1 MNELQRIFDKT
12 PVKSY
17 KEKVKAIED
26 AIINMADGDDIVGN
40 GKEVIYPEH
49 MWEYKHTFTDGVYIR
64 EMNMKAGQLVFSAIH
79 KHKYALFLLTG
90 SCLVSSENG
99 VEEYISPCY
108 VISPKGIKR
117 VLYAVEDCKIVTT
130 HANPT
135 NIEDL
140 DKLAKMNVVFNW
152 EEYNEYIKNENEEN

>member
-1 MNELQRIFDKT
+1 MNELQKIFDNI

-17 KEKVKAIED
+17 KEKVKTIED
-26 AIINMADGDDIVGN
+26 AIINMANGDDIVVGN

-49 MWEYKHTFTDGVYIR
+49 MWEYKHVFTDGVYIR
-64 EMNMKAGQLVFSAIH
+64 EMNMKAGQLVFSVIH

-90 SCLVSSENG
+90 SCLVSTESG

-108 VISPKGIKR
+108 VVSPRGVKR
-117 VLYAVEDCKIVTT
+117 VLYAIEDCKIVTT

-135 NIEDL
+135 NTKDL
-140 DKLAKMNVVFNW
+140 DELAKINIVFTW
-152 EEYNEYIKNENEEN
+152 EEYNEYIKSKK

>member
-1 MNELQRIFDKT
+1 MSKKEIQKIFDNT

-17 KEKVKAIED
+17 KDKVKKIED
-26 AIINMADGDDIVGN
+26 YVISIANGKDIVGN
-40 GKEVIYPEH
+40 GKEVIYPEN

-64 EMNMKAGQLVFSAIH
+64 EMNMRAGQLVFSAIH

-90 SCLVSSENG
+90 SCLVSTENG

-108 VISPKGIKR
+108 VVSPMGVKR
-117 VLYAVEDCKIVTT
+117 VLYAIEDCKIVTT

-135 NIEDL
+135 NTEDL
-140 DKLAKMNVVFNW
+140 DELAKMNVVFNW
-152 EEYNEYIKNENEEN
+152 KEYEEYLKNKK

>member
-1 MNELQRIFDKT
+1 MNELQKIFDNI

-17 KEKVKAIED
+17 KEKVKTIED
-26 AIINMADGDDIVGN
+26 AIINMANGDDIVVGN

-49 MWEYKHTFTDGVYIR
+49 MWEYKHVFADGVYIR
-64 EMNMKAGQLVFSAIH
+64 EMNMKAGQLVFSVIH

-90 SCLVSSENG
+90 SCLVSTESG

-108 VISPKGIKR
+108 VVSPRGVKR
-117 VLYAVEDCKIVTT
+117 VLYAIEDCKIVTT

-135 NIEDL
+135 NTKDL
-140 DKLAKMNVVFNW
+140 DELAKINIVFTW
-152 EEYNEYIKNENEEN
+152 EEYNEYIKSKK

>member
-1 MNELQRIFDKT
+1 MNELEKIFNKI

-17 KEKVKAIED
+17 KEKVKTIED
-26 AIINMADGDDIVGN
+26 ALIDMANGDDIIGN

-49 MWEYKHTFTDGVYIR
+49 MWEYKHTFADGVYIR

-90 SCLVSSENG
+90 SCLVSTESG
-99 VEEYISPCY
+99 IEEYMSPCY
-108 VISPKGIKR
+108 VVSSRGVKR
-117 VLYAVEDCKIVTT
+117 VLYAIEDCKIVTT

-135 NIEDL
+135 NTKDL
-140 DKLAKMNVVFNW
+140 NELAEMNVVFNW
-152 EEYNEYIKNENEEN
+152 DEYNEYIKDENEKN